1 MIDRVTEY
9 AKKTIDE
16 GIMGEL
22 HILACKRH
30 LEDLKRQGTKDFP
43 YIWNAENSERILNY
57 AETLTIAEGFEL
69 KPVKL
74 LGSQCHRQQDSSRTH
89 RRAEA
94 QPAVSGWL
102 CLWFAQSEP

>member
-74 LGSQCHRQQDSSRTH
+74 LGSQIFDLGC
-89 RRAEA
+89 
-94 QPAVSGWL
+94 PFGWL
-102 CLWFAQSEP
+102 KQ